1 MPIKT
6 TFDPGILSAALE
18 GLELQRKRIELQIAE
33 IRRALGAGSKA
44 SAVSPA
50 AEPTRRRR
58 KLSAAGRKRIAEAQK
73 KRWAAFHKGT
83 EVPTETPKLAQKAAP
98 AQSRNKK
105 KAAGAR
111 K

>member
-6 TFDPGILSAALE
+6 TFDSGILSAALE

-33 IRRALGAGSKA
+33 IRRALGARPRA
-44 SAVSPA
+44 SAASPVVESA
-50 AEPTRRRR
+50 PRKR

-73 KRWAAFHKGT
+73 KRWAAFHKSAK
-83 EVPTETPKLAQKAAP
+83 EPAETPKLAQKAAP
-98 AQSRNKK
+98 AKTK
-105 KAAGAR
+105 KAAAAR